1 MNTDSVSLPNKSI
14 RKYRYRKGYL
24 KKQAKN
30 LDRKEHENNKTV
42 SFSQINHV
50 GLTYENYNRSINKEI
65 NNNIIKND
73 EKRKVWFSGRTKA
86 NTKFNKFLV
95 CIKSKSTIIYYYFS
109 LKILFYRLRTTRE
122 KVKIIMEIARKKYI
136 FRSGNFIA

>member
-1 MNTDSVSLPNKSI
+1 MNNNSVSLPNKSI
-14 RKYRYRKGYL
+14 REHRYRKGYL

-30 LDRKEHENNKTV
+30 LDRKEHESNKTV

-65 NNNIIKND
+65 NYINKNN
-73 EKRKVWFSGRTKA
+73 EKRKVWFSGRTKM

-95 CIKSKSTIIYYYFS
+95 CIKSKSTLIYYYFL
-109 LKILFYRLRTTRE
+109 LKVLFYRLKTTKE
-122 KVKIIMEIARKKYI
+122 MVKIIMEIARKKYI
-136 FRSGNFIA
+136 FRSGIFTA